1 MPAAVVWLLFVHG
14 SLALAGGRFGD
25 IVVVSINVYIFSL
38 SLKELK
44 KEKVHYLRT
53 LSPLSVEIVR

>member
-1 MPAAVVWLLFVHG
+1 MHG